1 MINHEYELSTLSH
14 DFPFK
19 QDLLPSSP
27 WPTDQTHIPNSIPE
41 QKLAQWKKDSV
52 SSTMKYLV
60 FSVFLQFFQDV
71 AASQGSL
78 VLVSGYNS
86 ALNIFNI
93 TGDKSAI

>member
-1 MINHEYELSTLSH
+1 MSTSLSTLSH

-19 QDLLPSSP
+19 QDLLPSSL
-27 WPTDQTHIPNSIPE
+27 WSTDQTHIPNSIAV

-52 SSTMKYLV
+52 SNSMKYLV
-60 FSVFLQFFQDV
+60 FSAFLQFFQNV

-93 TGDKSAI
+93 TGNKSAI